1 MEYGGGGAL
10 LGSSNLGLRG
20 AIVVLP
26 TGVRGGYVVRKD
38 SRARE
43 ILEVRFALDVC
54 GLLLLQ
60 CRGALAD
67 LTTRA
72 LVVLRFSTWPDRRL
86 VRCDSSLLKVTEKLS
101 AAVSLRSE
109 RSSGVTSLSIED
121 LYAVSVEPDESAV
134 CQESIDS

>member
-10 LGSSNLGLRG
+10 LGSGNLGLRG
-20 AIVVLP
+20 TTVLP
-26 TGVRGGYVVRKD
+26 TGVRGGYVVTKD
-38 SRARE
+38 SQARE
-43 ILEVRFALDVC
+43 SLEVRFATVAR

-60 CRGALAD
+60 WRGALTG

-86 VRCDSSLLKVTEKLS
+86 VRCDSSLVIVTEKLF
-101 AAVSLRSE
+101 AAVSTRSE

-121 LYAVSVEPDESAV
+121 L
-134 CQESIDS
+134 